1 MIYIIALLATFL
13 SVYGHIP
20 ITKYVIPCGGW
31 GTRMLPFTKAFPK
44 EITQLMN
51 KPAIQVIVEEGVHA
65 GLTQFYIIT
74 KRQKSA
80 IEDHFDAAPELEQLL
95 AQQKKIHL
103 LHDITMLRKTAQ
115 FLYIRQAEQGG
126 TGHAVATLKHTI
138 TDDYFMVGF
147 PDLIIIGEDD
157 MVKTMVE
164 ISQREQASVVAIE
177 EVPMNEVNNYGVV
190 VVQHEIA
197 SGIYEITDF
206 IEKPDPKTSPSNL
219 VNIGRYVLSKKI
231 FASLDAIARAPNG
244 ELQLPDAIKHMLYQ
258 GERVLAYKI
267 KGKVYDIGR
276 PGPWLEGTIRYG
288 LQHPDFKEEVTA
300 IIRRIMQDI
309 S

>member
-1 MIYIIALLATFL
+1 MLYLLILLISCNAAA
-13 SVYGHIP
+13 HN
-20 ITKYVIPCGGW
+20 ITSYVLPCGGW

-51 KPAIQVIVEEGVHA
+51 KPVIQVVVEEGVRG
-65 GLTQFYIIT
+65 GLSHFYIIT

-95 AQQKKIHL
+95 AQCGKLSL
-103 LHDITMLRKTAQ
+103 LEEVTALRKAAQ

-126 TGHAVATLKHTI
+126 TGHALATLKNI
-138 TDDYFMVGF
+138 MTDDYFMVGY
-147 PDLIIIGEDD
+147 PDVIILGEDD
-157 MVKTMVE
+157 MVKTMIE
-164 ISQREQASVVAIE
+164 ISQREHASVIAIE
-177 EVPMNEVNNYGVV
+177 EVPMSEVQNYGVV
-190 VVQHEIA
+190 VVQKEIA
-197 SGIYEITDF
+197 PGIYEISDF

-219 VNIGRYVLSKKI
+219 VNIGRYILSKKI
-231 FASLDAIARAPNG
+231 FASLEVTPCAKNG

-276 PGPWLEGTIRYG
+276 PCPWLEGTIRYG
-288 LQHPDFKEEVTA
+288 LQHPDFKKEVTT
-300 IIRRIMQDI
+300 ILHRIMKDI
-309 S
+309 TL